1 MTDEPSVRV
10 TLPEIYKDVQDVKE
24 ELVGMNHKLD
34 RFISLNERLDSHKS
48 DINDHEK
55 RVSALERSM
64 AGVKVIVG
72 FVAAGVTAMVVK
84 IFTGG

>member
-1 MTDEPSVRV
+1 MPDEPSVRV
-10 TLPEIYKDVQDVKE
+10 TLPEIYRDVQDVKD
-24 ELVGMNHKLD
+24 ELIGMNHKLD

-48 DINDHEK
+48 DINQQET
-55 RVSALERSM
+55 RISGLERAM

-84 IFTGG
+84 VFTGG